1 MTSDDPRT
9 SRDRARRAAPF
20 GPAGAA
26 PGGPPRPERPDV
38 RSLWPGNMR
47 LAAALSVG
55 LWGVIGLAVR
65 ALLG

>member
-1 MTSDDPRT
+1 MTSDDPYT

-26 PGGPPRPERPDV
+26 PGVPPWATPDV
-38 RSLWPGNMR
+38 RSLWPGNIR

-55 LWGVIGLAVR
+55 VWGVIGLAAR

>member
-9 SRDRARRAAPF
+9 SRGRDRRAAPF
-20 GPAGAA
+20 GPALSASGV
-26 PGGPPRPERPDV
+26 PPRATPDV

-55 LWGVIGLAVR
+55 LWGVIGLAAR